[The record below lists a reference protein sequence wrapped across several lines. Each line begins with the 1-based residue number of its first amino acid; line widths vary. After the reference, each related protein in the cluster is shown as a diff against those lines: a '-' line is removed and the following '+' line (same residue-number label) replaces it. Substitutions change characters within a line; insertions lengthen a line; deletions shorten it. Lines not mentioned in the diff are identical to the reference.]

1 MLGVAFVHDDVDEQN
16 KLHQVP
22 SNHHPTA
29 GFESHQSFSLRR
41 RFDTRGASSG
51 MFVIV
56 IERLLRI
63 AAAEARD
70 IVTNITPGY

>member
-41 RFDTRGASSG
+41 RFDTRGA

-70 IVTNITPGY
+70 IMTNVTPGY